1 MAGCSRA
8 KVSSVSARVLGE
20 ERAIHLLWFFDGR
33 SFLSSG
39 LASGGFS
46 MAGRFLG
53 VQKLTPILA
62 ILVLTGI
69 SSQSP
74 SDLCAQTSAPRQ
86 QFACNTGYTK
96 QECQAAT
103 AVLKKALA
111 RYPVDALGEWTWVL
125 VRTVDWKQVLDAKGM
140 NVNDPAFS
148 NLTRRKTFLDGSLV
162 EGVSTRA
169 IELRLVWHMRV
180 EELLDFAI
188 RHELAHALCNEP
200 DEFKANRIAISLQ
213 NGTPPFCRA
222 TQVAKNGG

>member
-1 MAGCSRA
+1 M
-8 KVSSVSARVLGE
+8 SST
-20 ERAIHLLWFFDGR
+20 
-33 SFLSSG
+33 
-39 LASGGFS
+39 
-46 MAGRFLG
+46 FLG
-53 VQKLTPILA
+53 IKKLRTILA
-62 ILVLTGI
+62 TIVVIGLQ
-69 SSQSP
+69 SQFP
-74 SDLCAQTSAPRQ
+74 TDLSAQTHVFKQ
-86 QFACNTGYTK
+86 HFACNIGYTK

-103 AVLKKALA
+103 AVLKSALA

-140 NVNDPAFS
+140 NTNDPAFS

-162 EGVSTRA
+162 DGVSTRA
-169 IELRLVWHMRV
+169 IELRLIWHMRV